1 LRLSSRKQLV
11 PLDDFLP
18 DFQWNEVHSTHVA
31 APSDRVLT
39 ALRELTSREVPLL
52 VALMAI
58 RLVPEAIVKRS
69 TGRLKRRLDAPLLDQ
84 FRGSGFVEL
93 AERPDEVVFGV
104 VGRFWTIDGGL
115 EPVSAED
122 FIPFDAPGFAKGA
135 INFRA
140 RVASGGTLLTT
151 ETRIQ
156 ATDDSAAR
164 SFGRYWRVVGP
175 PSAAIRRA
183 WLRAIRKRAERSF
196 DAKRPTQSIHT
207 RP

>member
-1 LRLSSRKQLV
+1 M
-11 PLDDFLP
+11 PLDEFLP
-18 DFQWNEVHSTHVA
+18 DFNWNELHSTRVA
-31 APSDRVLT
+31 APPDGVLT

-58 RLVPEAIVKRS
+58 RLVPEAVVKRS

-84 FRGSGFVEL
+84 FTGSGFVEL
-93 AERPDEVVFGV
+93 AERPDEIVFGV

-115 EPVSAED
+115 ERVSPEG
-122 FIPFDAPGFAKGA
+122 FIHFDAPGFAKGA
-135 INFRA
+135 INFEVRA
-140 RVASGGTLLTT
+140 LRDKTLLST

-156 ATDDSAAR
+156 ATDQSAAR

-183 WLRAIRKRAERSF
+183 WLRAIKKRAERSLET
-196 DAKRPTQSIHT
+196 KNPG
-207 RP
+207 

>member
-1 LRLSSRKQLV
+1 M
-11 PLDDFLP
+11 PLDEFLP
-18 DFQWNEVHSTHVA
+18 DFHWNELHSTHVA
-31 APSDRVLT
+31 APPDGVLT

-58 RLVPEAIVKRS
+58 RLVPEAVVKRS

-84 FRGSGFVEL
+84 FTGSGFVEL
-93 AERPDEVVFGV
+93 AERPDEIVFGV

-115 EPVSAED
+115 EPVSPEG
-122 FIPFDAPGFAKGA
+122 FIHFDAPGFAKGA
-135 INFRA
+135 INFEVRA
-140 RVASGGTLLTT
+140 FGAKTLLST

-156 ATDDSAAR
+156 ATDHSAAR

-183 WLRAIRKRAERSF
+183 WLRAIKKRAERSVET
-196 DAKRPTQSIHT
+196 KNPG
-207 RP
+207 

>member
-1 LRLSSRKQLV
+1 V
-11 PLDDFLP
+11 PLDEFLP
-18 DFQWNEVHSTHVA
+18 DFQWNEEHATQVA
-31 APSDRVLT
+31 APPDRVLT
-39 ALRELTSREVPLL
+39 VFRELTAREVPLL

-84 FRGSGFVEL
+84 FTGSGFVEL
-93 AERPDEVVFGV
+93 AERPDEVIYGV

-122 FIPFDAPGFAKGA
+122 FIRFDAPGFAKGV
-135 INFRA
+135 INFEVRVSGA
-140 RVASGGTLLTT
+140 RTLLST

-183 WLRAIRKRAERSF
+183 WLRAIKNRAERGS
-196 DAKRPTQSIHT
+196 KPKN
-207 RP
+207 PG